1 MQVRYKCQHCT
12 FVTHSIPN
20 LRRHSTNVHGTSQH
34 RTYNHTILDMS
45 LNGRPQC
52 IHCHKHFT
60 TWRRFQIH
68 VERNCCQAPQPTRL
82 TQPRSTTQASGSSQA
97 ESSNYHVTI
106 QPFWTEL
113 KDKIQ
118 RQAWQEVAEIP
129 AASQYLP
136 HSCMVC
142 GIWNNRC
149 QEMNGHYRL
158 HHPDLTQGIFTKSAQ
173 ITKLMPSTSPC
184 VLCKTPFKRGHM
196 CKVATQLAALALH
209 CLDLTFNQLCC
220 DICAMEFETTAQ
232 LHAHLSSDHEV
243 QIHDWNAARD
253 SLPESNGC
261 KSLWPNICHTC
272 RTASSHN

>member
-1 MQVRYKCQHCT
+1 
-12 FVTHSIPN
+12 
-20 LRRHSTNVHGTSQH
+20 
-34 RTYNHTILDMS
+34 
-45 LNGRPQC
+45 
-52 IHCHKHFT
+52 
-60 TWRRFQIH
+60 
-68 VERNCCQAPQPTRL
+68 
-82 TQPRSTTQASGSSQA
+82 
-97 ESSNYHVTI
+97 
-106 QPFWTEL
+106 
-113 KDKIQ
+113 
-118 RQAWQEVAEIP
+118 
-129 AASQYLP
+129 
-136 HSCMVC
+136 MVC

-209 CLDLTFNQLCC
+209 CLDLTCNQLCC

-261 KSLWPNICHTC
+261 SHCGQIYATRAGLRRHITDGRCPFFEPMASNTPLNAAAKWALNLQSGAISTTGLPAQQRLQLTLHCQFCGEVCSRSNDLSAHLQQTHAQLWAQSGEMVRFLLQTLTPYVGCLCNPSTHD
-272 RTASSHN
+272 